1 MNEKK
6 LLKICFVISI
16 IGIFLLLSLAEF
28 SQPKFYLINDITEK
42 QLDTQIKIEGTITKT
57 KDLPGL
63 LLFDLKDNTSKM
75 TVVAFKDFEI
85 NLTKGYNVSV
95 TGKIAE
101 YNNVLEIIADEITI
115 KNDS

>member
-1 MNEKK
+1 MNEKR
-6 LLKICFVISI
+6 LLKICLITSI
-16 IGIFLLLSLAEF
+16 LGIFLLLSIAEF
-28 SQPKFYLINDITEK
+28 SQPKFYQINDITEK
-42 QLDTQIKIEGTITKT
+42 QIDTQIKIQGTITKS

-63 LLFDLKDNTSKM
+63 LIFDLKDNTSKM
-75 TVVAFKDFEI
+75 TVVAFKDFQI
-85 NLTKGYNVSV
+85 NLTKGENVSI

>member
-1 MNEKK
+1 MNEKR
-6 LLKICFVISI
+6 LLKICLVTSI
-16 IGIFLLLSLAEF
+16 LGIFLLLTIAEF
-28 SQPKFYLINDITEK
+28 SQQKFYQINDITEK
-42 QLDTQIKIEGTITKT
+42 QIDTQIKIQGTITKI

-75 TVVAFKDFEI
+75 TVVVFKDFQI
-85 NLTKGYNVSV
+85 NLTRGQNISV
-95 TGKIAE
+95 IGKISE

>member
-1 MNEKK
+1 MNEKR
-6 LLKICFVISI
+6 LLKICLVTSI
-16 IGIFLLLSLAEF
+16 LGIFLLLSIAEF
-28 SQPKFYLINDITEK
+28 SQPKYYQINDITEK

-75 TVVAFKDFEI
+75 TVVAFKDFQI
-85 NLTKGYNVSV
+85 NLTKGENISV

-115 KNDS
+115 KDDS

>member
-6 LLKICFVISI
+6 LLKICLITSI
-16 IGIFLLLSLAEF
+16 LGIFLLLTIAEF
-28 SQPKFYLINDITEK
+28 SQPKLYQIKDVTEK
-42 QLDTQIKIEGTITKT
+42 QLDTQIKIQGTITKT

-63 LLFDLKDNTSKM
+63 LIFDLKDNTSKM
-75 TVVAFKDFEI
+75 IVVAFKDFQI
-85 NLTKGYNVSV
+85 NLTKGQNISV